1 MPYRQRSR
9 RLSPYASEWWKDPN
23 APTTSQM
30 HESIAEIARIRSSI
44 TSKKFEKLWEDYYSD
59 VEWTFKE
66 LQREGRAKL

>member
-1 MPYRQRSR
+1 
-9 RLSPYASEWWKDPN
+9 
-23 APTTSQM
+23 M